1 MNSQLE
7 FDCVKDLP
15 KAPRLGKVH
24 IDLGYYVD
32 LNDESMVQHA
42 KDCLYEDLCSLVKYN
57 ELYDALDIVEAP
69 EASIQN
75 IPEFLTESID

>member
-32 LNDESMVQHA
+32 LNDQSMVQHA
-42 KDCLYEDLCSLVKYN
+42 KDCLYEDLCSLVK
-57 ELYDALDIVEAP
+57 
-69 EASIQN
+69 
-75 IPEFLTESID
+75 